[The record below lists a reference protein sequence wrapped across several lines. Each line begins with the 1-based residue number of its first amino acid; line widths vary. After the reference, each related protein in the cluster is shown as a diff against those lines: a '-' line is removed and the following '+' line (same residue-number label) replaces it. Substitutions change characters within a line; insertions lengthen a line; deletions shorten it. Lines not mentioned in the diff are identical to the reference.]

1 MILHIV
7 RSGDTVRKIADNY
20 QCEVSDITSNNLH
33 ITDFKNLKPGMK
45 LKIPFLS
52 KPIIEV
58 LEETE
63 SFISDYYPSL
73 TENFK
78 EDNLKNKN
86 EEEVINETFETLK
99 EETNEQAPII
109 EEEIIEQHLDN
120 EKVIDNTLNK
130 VVKLRNEMETHV
142 PENLPFKGGYSG
154 HIPPS
159 IPNNF
164 IRKI

>member
-52 KPIIEV
+52 KPILEV

-78 EDNLKNKN
+78 EDNLKNKQ
-86 EEEVINETFETLK
+86 EEEVVNKTFETSK
-99 EETNEQAPII
+99 EETYEQTPII
-109 EEEIIEQHLDN
+109 NEEIIEQPLVN
-120 EKVIDNTLNK
+120 EKVIDKPLNK
-130 VVKLRNEMETHV
+130 GVELRSEMRSYT

-159 IPNNF
+159 IPDNF